1 MESRHELAELILARK
16 GSRSYDDL
24 AKRSGLGRAAIHRMV
39 VNPIRALPEP
49 DTLVKLAVALE
60 VSIDRVAVAALRSA
74 GVPVTNR
81 FAAGDVLDGLD
92 QLTPS
97 QRFAV
102 ERLIRVM
109 IDPLAE

>member
-1 MESRHELAELILARK
+1 
-16 GSRSYDDL
+16 
-24 AKRSGLGRAAIHRMV
+24 V
-39 VNPIRALPEP
+39 PLPEP

>member
-1 MESRHELAELILARK
+1 VI
-16 GSRSYDDL
+16 
-24 AKRSGLGRAAIHRMV
+24 
-39 VNPIRALPEP
+39 
-49 DTLVKLAVALE
+49 TLVKLAVALE

>member
-1 MESRHELAELILARK
+1 MI
-16 GSRSYDDL
+16 
-24 AKRSGLGRAAIHRMV
+24 
-39 VNPIRALPEP
+39 
-49 DTLVKLAVALE
+49 TLVKLAVALE